1 MCYVIQPFG
10 QFLFAKQIMIFNIL
24 YYNFCFQQAVQL
36 LCFIWKLQHIIN
48 ERSNMDWNAY
58 MKEIGHEIATLS
70 KEVPETANGFAQMGA
85 AAKFSGALDEKT
97 KEIMALGIAVA
108 TRCESCIGFHIK
120 SLVGLGLTR
129 DELCEA
135 LAMAT
140 FMGGGPSYA
149 YSAKALSAYDTFSK
163 VSSS

>member
-1 MCYVIQPFG
+1 M
-10 QFLFAKQIMIFNIL
+10 K
-24 YYNFCFQQAVQL
+24 
-36 LCFIWKLQHIIN
+36 N
-48 ERSNMDWNAY
+48 ERSSMDWHAY
-58 MKEIGHEIATLS
+58 MEEIGHEIATFS
-70 KEVPETANGFAQMGA
+70 KEVSETATGFAKMGE
-85 AAKFSGALDEKT
+85 AAKKPGALDEKT

-120 SLVGLGLTR
+120 SLVSLGLTR

-149 YSAKALSAYDTFSK
+149 YSAKALSAYDAFSK
-163 VSSS
+163 VSVP